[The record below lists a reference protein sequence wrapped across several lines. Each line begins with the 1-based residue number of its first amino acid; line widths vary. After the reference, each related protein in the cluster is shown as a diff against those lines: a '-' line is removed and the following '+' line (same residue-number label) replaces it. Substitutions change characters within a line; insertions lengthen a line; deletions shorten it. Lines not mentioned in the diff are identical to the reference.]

1 MVKMNYS
8 FELSCDKDKFFH
20 VLTDYQ
26 NLVEYM
32 PRQLQ
37 KIEILEKQDTENEIF
52 NDDPEIEDTHTII
65 KSTIFL
71 RSIIKKQFSS
81 RLKIHVESE
90 NRILLEILDG
100 VAKGTQ
106 STISIILDEEKTI
119 CNINTNVKLSL
130 KAAILYPIIKKEY
143 EGFLT
148 KVSRKIME
156 KINE

>member
-37 KIEILEKQDTENEIF
+37 KIEILEKQDK
-52 NDDPEIEDTHTII
+52 HTII
-65 KSTIFL
+65 ESTIFL
-71 RSIIKKQFSS
+71 RNLITKQFSQ

-90 NRILLEILDG
+90 NKILLEILDG
-100 VAKGTQ
+100 IAKGTQ
-106 STISIILDEEKTI
+106 STISIISDDEKTV

-143 EGFLT
+143 AGFLT
-148 KVSRKIME
+148 KVSKKIMGN
-156 KINE
+156 INE

>member
-37 KIEILEKQDTENEIF
+37 KIEILEKQDK
-52 NDDPEIEDTHTII
+52 HTII
-65 KSTIFL
+65 ELTIFL
-71 RSIIKKQFSS
+71 RNLIKKQFSQ

-90 NRILLEILDG
+90 NKILLEILDG
-100 VAKGTQ
+100 IAKGTQ
-106 STISIILDEEKTI
+106 STISIISDDEKTV

-130 KAAILYPIIKKEY
+130 KAAILYPVIKKEY
-143 EGFLT
+143 VGFLT
-148 KVSRKIME
+148 KVSRNIMGN
-156 KINE
+156 INE

>member
-1 MVKMNYS
+1 MVRMNYS

-37 KIEILEKQDTENEIF
+37 KIEILEKQDK
-52 NDDPEIEDTHTII
+52 HTII
-65 KSTIFL
+65 ELTIFL
-71 RSIIKKQFSS
+71 RNLIKKQFSQ

-90 NRILLEILDG
+90 NKILLEILDG
-100 VAKGTQ
+100 IAKGTQ
-106 STISIILDEEKTI
+106 STISIISDDEKTV

-130 KAAILYPIIKKEY
+130 KAAILYPVIKKEY
-143 EGFLT
+143 VGFLT
-148 KVSRKIME
+148 KVSRNIMGN
-156 KINE
+156 INE

>member
-26 NLVEYM
+26 NLVKYM

-37 KIEILEKQDTENEIF
+37 KIEILEKQDK
-52 NDDPEIEDTHTII
+52 HTII
-65 KSTIFL
+65 ESTIFL
-71 RSIIKKQFSS
+71 RNLITKQFSQ

-90 NRILLEILDG
+90 NKILLEILDG
-100 VAKGTQ
+100 IAKGTQ
-106 STISIILDEEKTI
+106 STISIISDDEETV

-130 KAAILYPIIKKEY
+130 KAAILYPVIKKEY
-143 EGFLT
+143 VGFLT
-148 KVSRKIME
+148 KVSRNIMGN
-156 KINE
+156 INE

>member
-37 KIEILEKQDTENEIF
+37 KIEILEKQDRY
-52 NDDPEIEDTHTII
+52 TII
-65 KSTIFL
+65 ESTIFL
-71 RSIIKKQFSS
+71 RNIIKKQFSQ

-100 VAKGTQ
+100 IAKGTQ
-106 STISIILDEEKTI
+106 STISIISDDEKTV

-143 EGFLT
+143 AGFLT
-148 KVSRKIME
+148 KISKKIMGN
-156 KINE
+156 INE

>member
-8 FELSCDKDKFFH
+8 FELSCDKDKFFY

-26 NLVEYM
+26 NLVKYM

-37 KIEILEKQDTENEIF
+37 KIEILEKQDK
-52 NDDPEIEDTHTII
+52 HTII
-65 KSTIFL
+65 ESTIFL
-71 RSIIKKQFSS
+71 RNLITKQFSQ

-90 NRILLEILDG
+90 NKILLEILDG
-100 VAKGTQ
+100 IAKGTQ
-106 STISIILDEEKTI
+106 STISIISDDEKTV

-143 EGFLT
+143 AGFLT
-148 KVSRKIME
+148 KVSKKIMGN
-156 KINE
+156 INE

>member
-8 FELSCDKDKFFH
+8 FELTCDKDKFFH

-37 KIEILEKQDTENEIF
+37 KIEILEKQDR
-52 NDDPEIEDTHTII
+52 HTII
-65 KSTIFL
+65 ESTIFL
-71 RSIIKKQFSS
+71 RNLITKQFSQ
-81 RLKIHVESE
+81 RLKIHVESD
-90 NRILLEILDG
+90 NKILLEILDG
-100 VAKGTQ
+100 IAKGTQ
-106 STISIILDEEKTI
+106 STISIISDDEETV

-143 EGFLT
+143 AGFLT
-148 KVSRKIME
+148 KITRKIMVNM
-156 KINE
+156 NE

>member
-37 KIEILEKQDTENEIF
+37 KIEILEKQDK
-52 NDDPEIEDTHTII
+52 HTII
-65 KSTIFL
+65 ELTIFL
-71 RSIIKKQFSS
+71 RNLIKKQFSQ

-90 NRILLEILDG
+90 NKILLEILDG
-100 VAKGTQ
+100 IAKGTQ
-106 STISIILDEEKTI
+106 STISIISDDEKTV

-143 EGFLT
+143 AGFLT
-148 KVSRKIME
+148 KISKKIMGN
-156 KINE
+156 INE

>member
-1 MVKMNYS
+1 MG
-8 FELSCDKDKFFH
+8 ELSFSCEIDCDKDKFFH
-20 VLTDYQ
+20 VLTDFQ
-26 NLVEYM
+26 NLTDYM

-37 KIEILEKQDTENEIF
+37 KIEILEKQDK
-52 NDDPEIEDTHTII
+52 HTII
-65 KSTIFL
+65 ESTIFL
-71 RSIIKKQFSS
+71 RSVIKKQFSQ

-100 VAKGTQ
+100 IAKGTQ
-106 STISIILDEEKTI
+106 STISIILDDEKTV

-130 KAAILYPIIKKEY
+130 KAAILHPIIKKEY

-148 KVSRKIME
+148 KVSRKIMA

>member
-1 MVKMNYS
+1 M
-8 FELSCDKDKFFH
+8 
-20 VLTDYQ
+20 
-26 NLVEYM
+26 
-32 PRQLQ
+32 
-37 KIEILEKQDTENEIF
+37 
-52 NDDPEIEDTHTII
+52 
-65 KSTIFL
+65 
-71 RSIIKKQFSS
+71 
-81 RLKIHVESE
+81 
-90 NRILLEILDG
+90 
-100 VAKGTQ
+100 AKGTQ

>member
-1 MVKMNYS
+1 MNYS

-37 KIEILEKQDTENEIF
+37 KIEILEKQDK
-52 NDDPEIEDTHTII
+52 HTII
-65 KSTIFL
+65 ESTIFL
-71 RSIIKKQFSS
+71 RNLITKQFSQ
-81 RLKIHVESE
+81 RLKIHVESD
-90 NRILLEILDG
+90 NKILLEILDG
-100 VAKGTQ
+100 IAKGTQ
-106 STISIILDEEKTI
+106 STISIISDDEETV

-143 EGFLT
+143 AGFLT
-148 KVSRKIME
+148 KITRKIMVNM
-156 KINE
+156 NE

>member
-37 KIEILEKQDTENEIF
+37 KIEILEKQDRYTT
-52 NDDPEIEDTHTII
+52 IE
-65 KSTIFL
+65 STIFL
-71 RSIIKKQFSS
+71 RSIIKKQFSQ
-81 RLKIHVESE
+81 RLKIDVESE
-90 NRILLEILDG
+90 NKILLEILDG

-106 STISIILDEEKTI
+106 STISIILDDEKTV
-119 CNINTNVKLSL
+119 CNIDTNVKLSL

-143 EGFLT
+143 AGFLT
-148 KVSRKIME
+148 KITRKIMVNM
-156 KINE
+156 NE

>member
-1 MVKMNYS
+1 MVEMNYS
-8 FELSCDKDKFFH
+8 FELSCSKDKFFH

-37 KIEILEKQDTENEIF
+37 KIEILEKQDRY
-52 NDDPEIEDTHTII
+52 TII
-65 KSTIFL
+65 ESTIFL
-71 RSIIKKQFSS
+71 RNIIKKQFSQ

-100 VAKGTQ
+100 MAKGTQ
-106 STISIILDEEKTI
+106 STISIILDDEKTV

-130 KAAILYPIIKKEY
+130 KATILYPIIKKEY
-143 EGFLT
+143 TGFLT
-148 KVSRKIME
+148 KITRKIME

>member
-37 KIEILEKQDTENEIF
+37 KIEILEKQDR
-52 NDDPEIEDTHTII
+52 HTII
-65 KSTIFL
+65 ESTIFL
-71 RSIIKKQFSS
+71 RSIIKKQFSQ
-81 RLKIHVESE
+81 RLKIDVESE
-90 NRILLEILDG
+90 NKILLEILDG

-106 STISIILDEEKTI
+106 STISIILDDEKTV
-119 CNINTNVKLSL
+119 CNIDTNVKLSL

-143 EGFLT
+143 AGFLT

-156 KINE
+156 NINE

>member
-37 KIEILEKQDTENEIF
+37 KIEILEKQDK
-52 NDDPEIEDTHTII
+52 HTII
-65 KSTIFL
+65 ESTIFL
-71 RSIIKKQFSS
+71 RNLITKQFSQ

-90 NRILLEILDG
+90 NKILLEILDG
-100 VAKGTQ
+100 IAKGTQ
-106 STISIILDEEKTI
+106 STISIISDDEKTV

-143 EGFLT
+143 AGFLT
-148 KVSRKIME
+148 KVLKKIMGN
-156 KINE
+156 INE

>member
-1 MVKMNYS
+1 MNYS

-37 KIEILEKQDTENEIF
+37 KIEILEKQDRY
-52 NDDPEIEDTHTII
+52 TII
-65 KSTIFL
+65 ESTIFL
-71 RSIIKKQFSS
+71 RNIIKKQFSQ

-100 VAKGTQ
+100 MAKGTQ
-106 STISIILDEEKTI
+106 STISIILDDEKTV

-143 EGFLT
+143 KGFLT
-148 KVSRKIME
+148 KISRKIMGN
-156 KINE
+156 INE

>member
-37 KIEILEKQDTENEIF
+37 KIEILEKQDR
-52 NDDPEIEDTHTII
+52 HTII
-65 KSTIFL
+65 ESTIFL
-71 RSIIKKQFSS
+71 RSIIKKQFSQ
-81 RLKIHVESE
+81 RLKIHVESD
-90 NRILLEILDG
+90 NKILLEILDG
-100 VAKGTQ
+100 IAKGTQ
-106 STISIILDEEKTI
+106 STISIISDDEETV

-143 EGFLT
+143 AGFLT
-148 KVSRKIME
+148 KITRKIMVNM
-156 KINE
+156 NE

>member
-26 NLVEYM
+26 NLVKYM

-37 KIEILEKQDTENEIF
+37 KIEILEKQDK
-52 NDDPEIEDTHTII
+52 HTII
-65 KSTIFL
+65 ESTIFL
-71 RSIIKKQFSS
+71 RNLITKQFSQ
-81 RLKIHVESE
+81 RLKIHVESD
-90 NRILLEILDG
+90 NKILLEILDG
-100 VAKGTQ
+100 IAKGTQ
-106 STISIILDEEKTI
+106 STISIISDDEETV

-143 EGFLT
+143 AGFLT

-156 KINE
+156 NINE